1 MKKLLLLL
9 ICFLSVTA
17 LFAQPAQDKAR
28 LEKERQDIQREIQ
41 EIQSSYNKVRG
52 MKKETLGKL
61 NMLQRKLELQ
71 DRLIGNINKEIRTI
85 NNEIYLSAMEINR
98 LQTQLDTLKAQYARS
113 VVYAYKNKSSYDFL
127 NFLFSA
133 NSFND
138 ALKRVSYLKSYRSF
152 RQQQVAN
159 IMQTKKQIED
169 SKLHLQGKQVQKK
182 SALQN
187 QQHQLVELETQKK
200 EKDEVVSKL
209 KSQEKDLSKQIAA
222 KKKRDVAL
230 RNQIQAIIRR
240 EIEAA
245 DKAERD
251 RVAALK
257 KTEAVT
263 NPNAPRTTTKAP
275 ARKGE
280 SLTLNEGQR
289 ALATKFENNK
299 GSLPWPVDNGYV
311 SIPFGPYTIP
321 GTSLKD
327 VNPGI
332 TIATPSAGAS
342 VKSIFDGE
350 VSSVSNIGDGMVVM
364 VRHGKYFSVYSNL
377 ASVNVSKG
385 SSVSTGQVLGR
396 TAGSDDGEGGQLDFI
411 LMVEKNN
418 VNPQSWLRRR

>member
-1 MKKLLLLL
+1 MKKLLLLF
-9 ICFLSVTA
+9 ICFLSVGA
-17 LFAQPAQDKAR
+17 LFAQPAQEKVK
-28 LEKERQDIQREIQ
+28 LEQERQEIQREIK

-52 MKKETLGKL
+52 LKKETLGKL
-61 NMLQRKLELQ
+61 TMLQRKLELQ

-85 NNEIYLSAMEINR
+85 NDDIYLSALEIRR
-98 LQTQLDTLKAQYARS
+98 LQGELDTLKAQYARS
-113 VVYAYKNKSSYDFL
+113 VVYAYKNKSSYDYL

-133 NSFND
+133 NNFND
-138 ALKRVSYLKSYRSF
+138 ALKRVSYLKSYRDY

-159 IMQTKKQIED
+159 ILQKKQQIEERK
-169 SKLHLQGKQVQKK
+169 KLLQGKQTQKK

-187 QQHQLVELETQKK
+187 QQSQLAELATQKK
-200 EKDEVVSKL
+200 EKDVVISKL

-222 KKKRDVAL
+222 KKKKDANL

-245 DKAERD
+245 EREERN

-257 KTEAVT
+257 KAEAA
-263 NPNAPRTTTKAP
+263 NPNAPVTKPATTTS
-275 ARKGE
+275 RKE
-280 SLTLNEGQR
+280 ALVLNEGQR
-289 ALATKFENNK
+289 KLATKFEGNK

-311 SIPFGPYTIP
+311 SIPFGSYTIP

-332 TIATPSAGAS
+332 TIATPSVGAS
-342 VKSIFDGE
+342 VKAIFDGE

-364 VRHGKYFSVYSNL
+364 IRHGKYFSVYSNL
-377 ASVNVSKG
+377 ASVTVSKG
-385 SSVSTGQVLGR
+385 SSVSTGQVIGR
-396 TAGSDDGEGGQLDFI
+396 TGGSLDGEGGQLDFI
-411 LMVEKNN
+411 LMVERNN